1 MKTKFLFLTLFFSII
16 IDSSMAQPVAIYGQL
31 HVDGVQ
37 LKDKNND
44 AVVLRGMS
52 FGWHNWWPRFYNAD
66 VVKWLHN
73 DWDCSV
79 VRAAMGVEPAGGY
92 IDRPDW
98 SKEKIRAVID
108 GALREGIYVII
119 DWHSHNIRLKEAQK
133 FFTEMAKEYGNYPNV
148 IYEIF
153 NEPEHQ
159 TWDEIKAYAIELI
172 KTIRAIDA
180 KNIILV
186 GNPHWDQ
193 DIDIVADDPIKGFSN
208 IMYTVHFYAATHKQ
222 TLRDKCN
229 YALKKKIPIFISES
243 AGMEATGDGPINDDE
258 WTKWITWAEANKI
271 SWITWS
277 VADKNETCS
286 VLYPSASSNGNW
298 NDKDLKE
305 SGIKTRQLLRR
316 YAGRSK

>member
-16 IDSSMAQPVAIYGQL
+16 IDSSMAQPVAIHGQL
-31 HVDGVQ
+31 HVDGIQ

-98 SKEKIRAVID
+98 SKEKIKAVID
-108 GALREGIYVII
+108 GALREGIYAII
-119 DWHSHNIRLKEAQK
+119 DWHSHNIRLNEAQK

-243 AGMEATGDGPINDDE
+243 AGMEATGDGPINDGE

-305 SGIKTRQLLRR
+305 SGIKTRQLLRK
-316 YAGRSK
+316 YAGKSK